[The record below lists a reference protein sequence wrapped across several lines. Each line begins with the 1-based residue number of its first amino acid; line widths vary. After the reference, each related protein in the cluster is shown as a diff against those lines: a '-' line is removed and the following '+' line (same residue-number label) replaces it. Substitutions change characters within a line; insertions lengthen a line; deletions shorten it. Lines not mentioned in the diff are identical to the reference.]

1 MYLIIDDLKEMIKM
15 QGGDTAGI
23 RDIGMAVKTLKK
35 LMVQNQAK
43 KETPQ
48 PHHQSYQSRHE
59 DRRKERHIESTE
71 EA

>member
-23 RDIGMAVKTLKK
+23 RDIGIAVKTLKK

-43 KETPQ
+43 KESRPQ
-48 PHHQSYQSRHE
+48 PQQSYQSRHE

-71 EA
+71 EV

>member
-1 MYLIIDDLKEMIKM
+1 MFLILDELKDMIKM
-15 QGGDTAGI
+15 QGGDAEGI
-23 RDIGMAVKTLKK
+23 RDIGIAIKTLKK

-43 KETPQ
+43 KESRPQ
-48 PHHQSYQSRHE
+48 PQQSYQSRHE